1 MIRSYIRKGIS
12 WISSDRGLLPQEAL
26 DDLVAGGVLEADPLL
41 FFVLGKQKRQ
51 NVVEATNVVS

>member
-1 MIRSYIRKGIS
+1 
-12 WISSDRGLLPQEAL
+12 LPQEAL
-26 DDLVAGGVLEADPLL
+26 DDLVASGVLEADPLL